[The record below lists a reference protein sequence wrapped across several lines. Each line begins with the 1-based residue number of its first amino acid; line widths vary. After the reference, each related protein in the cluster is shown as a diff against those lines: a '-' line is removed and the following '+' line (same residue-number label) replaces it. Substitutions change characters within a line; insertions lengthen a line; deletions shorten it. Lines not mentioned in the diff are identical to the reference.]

1 MRYRLL
7 GRTGLYVSELALGTM
22 TWGGGGLWDT
32 IGGLGIDEATLQ
44 LSTAL
49 EGGVNLID
57 TADYYATGRSEEI
70 LGEALRRLAVPR
82 DEIVVATKVRL
93 RMGPGPNR
101 VGLSRVHIVNALE
114 ASLRRL
120 GLDHVDLYQTHQ
132 IDPLTPIDETL
143 RALDDVVRAGKVR
156 YIGCC
161 NLPAWYA
168 MKSLAVSERLGL
180 ARFES
185 MQVYYTAATRD
196 LEYEL
201 MPLARD
207 QGLGIL
213 VWSPLAGG
221 LLTGKYHA
229 ETAPP
234 EGARRTRFD
243 FPPVDRAA
251 VAACLEAIGRI
262 AERHRTRPARVAL
275 AWLLAR
281 GEVTSVIVG
290 ARNLDQ
296 LRVNLGASG
305 LALDPEDLAAI
316 DAAAPPEPLYPH
328 FMVERT
334 AADRRPDAV
343 PGLIPLKRS

>member
-32 IGGLGIDEATLQ
+32 IGGLEVDEATRQ

-49 EGGVNLID
+49 EAGVNLID

-82 DEIVVATKVRL
+82 DEILIATKVRL

-101 VGLSRVHIVNALE
+101 VGLSRVHIANALE

-120 GLDHVDLYQTHQ
+120 GVDHIDLYQTHQ
-132 IDPLTPIDETL
+132 IDPLTPIEETL
-143 RALDDVVRAGKVR
+143 RALDDAVRAGKVR
-156 YIGCC
+156 YIGFC

-168 MKSLAVSERLGL
+168 MKGLAASERLGL

-201 MPLARD
+201 VPLARD

-221 LLTGKYHA
+221 LLTGKYHG
-229 ETAPP
+229 EQGPP

-251 VAACLEAIGRI
+251 VARCVEAIGQV
-262 AERHRTRPARVAL
+262 AARHGTRPAQVAL
-275 AWLLAR
+275 AWLLAHS
-281 GEVTSVIVG
+281 EVTSVIVG

-296 LRVNLGASG
+296 LRVNLGAVG
-305 LALDPEDLAAI
+305 LTLDRDDLAAI

-334 AADRRPDAV
+334 AADRKPDAV